1 MGNFFGRPQRRKN
14 FYSGIDTM
22 ELLES
27 NYNGR
32 DNPTADLAKTI
43 DETKSELSN
52 TNNVIK
58 YIEENTSENIKL
70 LSNDIYSINEEVS
83 KLKNELSE
91 ITSQLEQ
98 STQINRILANKV
110 SNNFTDN
117 LIDLPS

>member
-32 DNPTADLAKTI
+32 EDPTVELAKTL

-70 LSNDIYSINEEVS
+70 LSKDIYSINEEVS
-83 KLKNELSE
+83 NLK
-91 ITSQLEQ
+91 SQLKEIKSQLDQ

-110 SNNFTDN
+110 SNNLTSN
-117 LIDLPS
+117 LIDLPN